1 MLIQMLLLLVKPLL
15 LPLLM
20 LKLLLIRMLLLL
32 TLLLQLMLLL
42 SLSLLLPD
50 LLLRL
55 QRTLDESFHW
65 LRMMLLHT
73 RIKDGSAIFRRML
86 RLLLLQLRQL
96 PKLHVSLL

>member
-1 MLIQMLLLLVKPLL
+1 MLTLMLILLLKPLL

-42 SLSLLLPD
+42 SLSLLLLI

-55 QRTLDESFHW
+55 QRALDESFHW
-65 LRMMLLHT
+65 LHMMLLHVW
-73 RIKDGSAIFRRML
+73 IKDGSAIFRRML
-86 RLLLLQLRQL
+86 LLLLFQLRQL
-96 PKLHVSLL
+96 SKLHISLL